1 MKKIAI
7 SLLVLAL
14 VAAFSATGVVSAATC
29 AATTTACPST
39 TSAAC
44 TSCVTSTCC
53 CCPCPV
59 VTCCCPV
66 VTTCVV
72 TKCCEVKTVVKT
84 VVKAA
89 PVKDGDHKDGKPA
102 AGAVATKGGVAANNG
117 GIAVSQE
124 LKQSNE
130 ANVKVEGI
138 GNTVDIIQTNAAEQM
153 SLVVPVKINIEDIT
167 INPNLAWNGGQI
179 GDNTAT
185 DSFNDEVLVVVPPVA
200 PG

>member
-29 AATTTACPST
+29 AATTTTCAAT
-39 TSAAC
+39 TSAQC
-44 TSCVTSTCC
+44 TSCTTSTCC

-66 VTTCVV
+66 VTCCVV
-72 TKCCEVKTVVKT
+72 TKCCEVKEVKT
-84 VVKAA
+84 VAA
-89 PVKDGDHKDGKPA
+89 AAAKPA

-130 ANVKVEGI
+130 AKV
-138 GNTVDIIQTNAAEQM
+138 TVDGDNNIVTIRQLNNADQV

-185 DSFNDEVLVVVPPVA
+185 DSFNTAVIPIVPETPVA
-200 PG
+200 

>member
-29 AATTTACPST
+29 AATTTTCAAT
-39 TSAAC
+39 TSAQC
-44 TSCVTSTCC
+44 TSCTTSTCC
-53 CCPCPV
+53 CCPAP

-66 VTTCVV
+66 VTCCVV
-72 TKCCEVKTVVKT
+72 TKCCEVKE
-84 VVKAA
+84 VKAA
-89 PVKDGDHKDGKPA
+89 KEEKAEAK

-130 ANVKVEGI
+130 ANVKIDGDNNV
-138 GNTVDIIQTNAAEQM
+138 VDIIQSNDATQM
-153 SLVVPVKINIEDIT
+153 SLVIPVKVNIEDIT

-179 GDNTAT
+179 GDNTA
-185 DSFNDEVLVVVPPVA
+185 DGSFNNNFQDNSVA
-200 PG
+200 PLADGTIT